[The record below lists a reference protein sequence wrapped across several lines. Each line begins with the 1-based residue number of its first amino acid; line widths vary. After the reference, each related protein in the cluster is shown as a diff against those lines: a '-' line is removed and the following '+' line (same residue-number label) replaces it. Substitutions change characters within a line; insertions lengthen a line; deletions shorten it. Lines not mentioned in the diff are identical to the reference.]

1 MKSKLII
8 ALSLLAL
15 AAVFALQNATEV
27 KVRFLFWSLSSSLAL
42 LVVLLLLIGVAAGW
56 LLGALARRR
65 RGA

>member
-1 MKSKLII
+1 MKSKLIV

-15 AAVFALQNATEV
+15 AAVFALQNASEV

-42 LVVLLLLIGVAAGW
+42 LVVLLLLIGVAVGW
-56 LLGALARRR
+56 MLGALARRR